1 VGDQPGVARVSAPRL
16 VPAPGGG
23 QVALVNAYPRSAPQD
38 AATTDLIQHLRSQVI
53 PPAVAG
59 SHLVVY
65 VGGNTA
71 IFSDFSHV
79 LGSKLPIFVGVIVG
93 LSFLL
98 LVVVFRSLVIPVTAA
113 IMNLLSAGAAFGI
126 ITAVFEWGW
135 LGSVVGISRS
145 GPVEAFLPVMLFSIL
160 FGLSTDYEVFL
171 VTRIHEE
178 WLRTGDNGAA
188 VRRGLAATGRTI
200 TAAAAIMVLVFGSFI
215 LGGERVIKEF
225 GLGLAAAILV
235 DAVVI
240 RSVAIPAIMLLIGR
254 ANWWFPSWLDR
265 RLPRI
270 SMEPELEPGDEVEP
284 KLVGAGAAR
293 G

>member
-1 VGDQPGVARVSAPRL
+1 MPTNALPRELRAFDSRLGD
-16 VPAPGGG
+16 PAST
-23 QVALVNAYPRSAPQD
+23 A
-38 AATTDLIQHLRSQVI
+38 AATACSAIETDSGRRPVSIKTTASWLRTSPRVRT
-53 PPAVAG
+53 
-59 SHLVVY
+59 SD
-65 VGGNTA
+65 VGGSTA

-79 LGSKLPIFVGVIVG
+79 LGSKLPVFVGVIVG

-113 IMNLLSAGAAFGI
+113 IMNLLSAAAAFGI
-126 ITAVFEWGW
+126 VTAVFQWGW
-135 LGSVVGISRS
+135 LGSVFGVNRS

-178 WLRTGDNGAA
+178 WLRTRDNREA

-235 DAVVI
+235 DAVII
-240 RSVAIPAIMLLIGR
+240 RSVAIPALMLLIGR
-254 ANWWFPSWLDR
+254 ANWWFPSLR
-265 RLPRI
+265 RRRAMVPKTILP
-270 SMEPELEPGDEVEP
+270 EA
-284 KLVGAGAAR
+284 VGS
-293 G
+293 

>member
-1 VGDQPGVARVSAPRL
+1 
-16 VPAPGGG
+16 
-23 QVALVNAYPRSAPQD
+23 VALVNAYPRSAPQD
-38 AATTDLIQHLRSQVI
+38 AATADLIQHLRSQVI

-65 VGGNTA
+65 VGGSTA

-79 LGSKLPIFVGVIVG
+79 LGSKLPVFVGVIVG

-113 IMNLLSAGAAFGI
+113 VMNLLSAAAAFGI
-126 ITAVFEWGW
+126 VTAVFEWGW
-135 LGSVVGISRS
+135 LGSVFGVNRS

-178 WLRTGDNGAA
+178 WLRTGDNREA

-265 RLPRI
+265 RLPHV
-270 SMEPELEPGDEVEP
+270 SVGPEPEREDEAEP
-284 KLVGAGAAR
+284 KLVGVGAGP